1 MLLMDP
7 LAFILANN
15 ATRTVLL
22 GAEPWNRP
30 PRRVFRRHERIR

>member
-7 LAFILANN
+7 LAFLLANN

-22 GAEPWNRP
+22 GAEPWNRA
-30 PRRVFRRHERIR
+30 PRRLVRRPERIR